1 MTPDQD
7 DKDRDAI
14 IDLELR
20 AHLTRAR
27 ESVEVPSFEAVMAK
41 AEAADAVAAPKLRF
55 EWLSERLAGWSM
67 QARWIGGAAVA
78 AAAALVVLITIQTG
92 EDRAAEEAALI
103 AHHEA
108 MRAAAEAQLLANLES
123 TTRWQAPSDRWLAVK
138 TDIDI
143 FGLPDIG
150 GAEVL
155 KEESTW
161 L

>member
-1 MTPDQD
+1 
-7 DKDRDAI
+7 
-14 IDLELR
+14 
-20 AHLTRAR
+20 
-27 ESVEVPSFEAVMAK
+27 VPSFEAVMAK
-41 AEAADAVAAPKLRF
+41 AEAEAEATDAVAEPKLRF
-55 EWLSERLAGWSM
+55 EWLTERLAGWSM
-67 QARWIGGAAVA
+67 QARWAGGAAVA
-78 AAAALVVLITIQTG
+78 AGAALVVLITMQTG
-92 EDRAAEEAALI
+92 EDRAAEEARLI
-103 AHHEA
+103 AHHEE
-108 MRAAAEAQLLANLES
+108 MRAAAEQHLLASLES